1 MVNFSIVCPIRDE
14 VNIIPI
20 TLPSFY
26 STDPSEVILCLDKP
40 APQKVVEAI
49 EKVTNALGVAGIT
62 KIIEVEHDKQYN
74 WQQAHIRRTGF
85 LKASNDIILT
95 SDIDLVLD
103 RRIKNYIGLIK
114 NGVGLVSFNKVAYPP
129 TIRSA
134 IGNAIQKFWRHESFT
149 GLYAFS
155 KKAWLETEDIEHLKH
170 QITRAEDTHLDYY
183 LTKKYKS
190 LFIGRL
196 KNLCLRPKEG
206 RQYQYMQGVNRWL
219 IRRQSLFRMIL
230 TSIVYI
236 RPYSIVGYMH
246 AKHYDLLKYK
256 IKG

>member
-14 VNIIPI
+14 VDIIPI

-26 STDPSEVILCLDKP
+26 STNPSEVLLCLDKP

-49 EKVTNALGVAGIT
+49 EKVTDLLGVTQIT
-62 KIIEVEHDKQYN
+62 KIIEVEHDKEYN
-74 WQQAHIRRTGF
+74 WQQAHVRRTGF

-95 SDIDLVLD
+95 TDIDMILD
-103 RRIKNYIGLIK
+103 PRINNYISLIK
-114 NGVGLVSFNKVAYPP
+114 NDVGLVSFNKVDYPL

-134 IGNAIQKFWRHESFT
+134 IANLVHKLWRHESFT

-155 KKAWLETEDIEHLKH
+155 RKAWLETEDTEHLKH
-170 QITRAEDTHLDYY
+170 QITRAEDTLLHYY

-190 LFIGRL
+190 TYITNL
-196 KNLCLRPKEG
+196 KNLGIRPKEG
-206 RQYQYMQGVNRWL
+206 KDYQYMQGVNQWL
-219 IRRQSLFRMIL
+219 IRRQSLVRMIL
-230 TSIVYI
+230 TSIIYFRI
-236 RPYSIVGYMH
+236 YSIAGYVH
-246 AKHYDLLKYK
+246 ARHYDLLKFK

>member
-14 VNIIPI
+14 VDIVPI

-26 STDPSEVILCLDKP
+26 SLNPSEVILCLDKP
-40 APQKVVEAI
+40 APQKLVDVI
-49 EKVTNALGVAGIT
+49 GKVTDLLGVSGIT
-62 KIIEVEHDKQYN
+62 KIIEVEHDKEYN
-74 WQQAHIRRTGF
+74 WQQAYIRRSGF

-103 RRIKNYIGLIK
+103 PRIKNYLGLIK
-114 NGVGLVSFNKVAYPP
+114 DDVGLVSFNKVAYPI

-134 IGNAIQKFWRHESFT
+134 IGNAIQKIWRHESFT

-155 KKAWLETEDIEHLKH
+155 RKAWLETEDIEHLKH

-190 LFIGRL
+190 RFIGNL
-196 KNLCLRPKEG
+196 ENLCLRPKEG
-206 RQYQYMQGVNRWL
+206 KQYQYMQGVNRWL
-219 IRRQSLFRMIL
+219 IRKQSLVRMIL
-230 TSIVYI
+230 TSILYF
-236 RPYSIVGYMH
+236 RPYAFVGYMH
-246 AKHYDLLKYK
+246 AKHYDLLKFK

>member
-14 VNIIPI
+14 VDLIPI

-26 STDPSEVILCLDKP
+26 STNPSEVVLCLDKP
-40 APQKVVEAI
+40 APQKVVDVI
-49 EKVTNALGVAGIT
+49 EKVTDLLGVTRIT
-62 KIIEVEHDKQYN
+62 KIIEVEHDKEYN

-103 RRIKNYIGLIK
+103 PRINNYLSLIK
-114 NGVGLVSFNKVAYPP
+114 NDVGLVSFNKVAYPP

-134 IGNAIQKFWRHESFT
+134 IGNAVQQFWKHESFT

-155 KKAWLETEDIEHLKH
+155 RKAWLETEDIEHLKH

-190 LFIGRL
+190 RFIGNL

-219 IRRQSLFRMIL
+219 IRRQSLVRMIL
-230 TSIVYI
+230 TSIIYF
-236 RPYSIVGYMH
+236 RPYAIVGYMH
-246 AKHYDLLKYK
+246 AKHYDLLKFK